1 MRKPMISFASL
12 LSLAFLLVILAAAAL
27 ALPEKEKLPARYRQ
41 WLEEEV
47 VYIIAPLEREVF
59 LKLATDRERD
69 LFIEAF
75 WKHRDPTLSTPENEF
90 KSEHYHRIQYAN
102 HFFGR
107 QAPRP
112 GWKTDRGRI
121 YIILGEPNDVQRLE
135 GKTQTYPAE
144 IWFYQDK
151 SQFGLPPGFHIVF
164 FQPGGVGEYRLYSP
178 AADGPQ
184 ALLTSYEGDPVDYSS
199 AYLKLKELEPT
210 LADVSLSLIP
220 GEETTLTGRPSLSS
234 DLLIQRVETTAQ
246 RMVEE
251 KYARKFL
258 EYKDTVEVEYT
269 ANYMDS
275 DALVK
280 LAKDPGGLYF
290 VHFLLEPARLSV
302 GQFEKKYYTTLKLNG
317 IVSTLEGKPVYQ
329 FDRTVSLDFD
339 EEKMAGVSRQPLNIH
354 DMFPLVP
361 GKYRFSLLLK
371 NEVSKEFTS
380 LETELRVPGDDAGL
394 QMTAPVLG
402 YKSIRP
408 EGNSGNLKPF
418 RFGGRQVYCQPNRV
432 FLPQDTLT
440 LAFQVHGL
448 PPEEKDSVEVRF
460 VFSKEDEVFRTF
472 AKKIAEFP
480 ELPDLIQEFP
490 LADFRPAHYGL
501 QVSLVAGGREAAS
514 VREEFDITHREFISR
529 PWVYSKILP
538 PSTDP
543 AYDYI
548 VGSQY
553 FNLGE
558 LDPAFLRLERACRM
572 RPESA
577 DFAQGLAQVYLAKGE
592 YLKVEPLLRPFFS
605 QDKPARYEIY
615 LLQGRAHQ
623 KAGDWDKAISVFDE
637 TIAHYGVN
645 AAILNAVAACYLGK
659 GDEKAALTAWEKS
672 LGLNRDQPEVLRAV
686 EALKGKK

>member
-1 MRKPMISFASL
+1 MRKKMHRSATFVTLTLLLIISAVAS
-12 LSLAFLLVILAAAAL
+12 V
-27 ALPEKEKLPARYRQ
+27 ALPEKVKLPVRYQQ

-59 LKLATDRERD
+59 LKLTTDRERD
-69 LFIEAF
+69 LFMEAF

-90 KSEHYHRIQYAN
+90 KSEHYRRIQYAN

-121 YIILGEPNDVQRLE
+121 YIILGEPNDIQRFE

-178 AADGPQ
+178 AVDGPQ
-184 ALLTSYEGDPVDYSS
+184 ALMTSYEGDPVDYSS
-199 AYLKLKELEPT
+199 AYLKLKEIEPT
-210 LADVSLSLIP
+210 LADVSLSLVP
-220 GEETTLTGRPSLSS
+220 GEETALYGRPSLSS
-234 DLLIQRVETTAQ
+234 DLLIQRVETTPQ

-280 LAKDPGGLYF
+280 LARDPGGLYF
-290 VHFLLEPARLSV
+290 VHFLLEPARLSL

-329 FDRTVSLDFD
+329 FDRAISLDFD
-339 EEKMAGVSRQPLNIH
+339 EEKMAAASRQPLNIH

-361 GKYRFSLLLK
+361 GSYRFSLLLK

-394 QMTAPVLG
+394 QLTSPVLG
-402 YKSIRP
+402 YKSTRP
-408 EGNSGNLKPF
+408 EGNTGNLKPF

-432 FLPQDTLT
+432 FLPKDTLT
-440 LAFQVHGL
+440 LALQIHGL
-448 PPEEKDSVEVRF
+448 PPEAKDSAEVRY
-460 VFSKEDEVFRTF
+460 VFSKEDAAFRTF
-472 AKKIAEFP
+472 SKKIAEFA

-490 LADFRPAHYGL
+490 LVDFPPAHYTL
-501 QVSLVAGGREAAS
+501 QVSLLAGGREAAS

-529 PWVYSKILP
+529 PWVYSKLLP

-543 AYDYI
+543 VYDYL
-548 VGSQY
+548 VGNQY
-553 FNLGE
+553 LNLGE
-558 LDPAFLRLERACRM
+558 LDQALPRLERACRM

-577 DFAQGLAQVYLAKGE
+577 DFAQSLAQAYLMKDE
-592 YLKVEPLLRPFFS
+592 FLKVEPLLRPFFG
-605 QDKPARYEIY
+605 QDKPARYEFY
-615 LLQGRAHQ
+615 LLQGRAFQ
-623 KAGDWDKAISVFDE
+623 KAGDWDKGISFLDE
-637 TIAHYGVN
+637 AIAHYGVN
-645 AAILNAVAACYLGK
+645 AAVLNGVAACYLGK

-672 LGLNRDQPEVLRAV
+672 LGLNPDQPEVRRAV